1 MFKHY
6 QQGKYTMLKHTDMF
20 PSAKTL
26 KAIRYTIKTKDK
38 IYSFKTLKQA
48 RQFAQYLQGMTI
60 ITQVKG

>member
-1 MFKHY
+1 
-6 QQGKYTMLKHTDMF
+6 MLKHTDMF

-48 RQFAQYLQGMTI
+48 RQFAQQLEGMTI